1 MLRGASSPAALAG
14 CGHAFRGFYL
24 QPGKVAP
31 GHPVNA
37 KDGRNP
43 YCNVIERVYE
53 MGGGTVPNAVSI
65 SVLPENMISARSR

>member
-1 MLRGASSPAALAG
+1 
-14 CGHAFRGFYL
+14 
-24 QPGKVAP
+24 VAP